1 MSLDCVEISLS
12 RVFESGQAYVALS
25 RARSLA
31 GLRVLDFDPKVVRA
45 DPSVLQFYRQL
56 KRHQLLTQ
64 VKKNPVLAKPETR
77 IWDATFSSL
86 ARSSKWKFGVSGE
99 MEIAQ
104 KECGGAALVS
114 KVTYCSVGIVLQCLA
129 TWVKG
134 WVGFLGSSSCSRD

>member
-56 KRHQLLTQ
+56 RRYQHLTQ
-64 VKKNPVLAKPETR
+64 VKKNPLLAK
-77 IWDATFSSL
+77 L
-86 ARSSKWKFGVSGE
+86 ALRNQDERSYF
-99 MEIAQ
+99 
-104 KECGGAALVS
+104 
-114 KVTYCSVGIVLQCLA
+114 
-129 TWVKG
+129 
-134 WVGFLGSSSCSRD
+134 FLPKQDCSR